1 VSVHGFHVGTADLQS
16 AGPITF
22 GPGGSL
28 FLADTRAAKI
38 KALDVA
44 DLGGGGASSPF
55 HLEDIDTRI
64 GALLRCTINHV
75 TIRDMATY
83 PIHRMCISR

>member
-44 DLGGGGASSPF
+44 DLGGERSLGLFITERLVRSHGGHLVDVGPSADLGGAAV
-55 HLEDIDTRI
+55 RM
-64 GALLRCTINHV
+64 LLPA
-75 TIRDMATY
+75 D
-83 PIHRMCISR
+83 